1 MIIMKKIV
9 GLLLVLSASSNVLTA
24 NYNDSIVTMG
34 LAFNAVFFAGYA
46 VYTTPNDVSIPI
58 GIGAGLGALLTS
70 YMALANFFKKYN
82 FDRLTNRVFSQEKK
96 DANEKAN
103 ETSDA
108 NEAIDAGIV
117 FRHIDFIQN
126 KADDWSRK
134 EFLKTEILFGG
145 SSLILSA
152 LSIAIMI
159 KNNNYYIAPAA
170 LFSSFALAR
179 IL

>member
-58 GIGAGLGALLTS
+58 GIGAGLGALLTGG
-70 YMALANFFKKYN
+70 MAIVKFLEKHKSDA
-82 FDRLTNRVFSQEKK
+82 EKK
-96 DANEKAN
+96 VYCLRWTRAENEPNK
-103 ETSDA
+103 T
-108 NEAIDAGIV
+108 EAQGKFREAEKNSKQLLID
-117 FRHIDFIQN
+117 
-126 KADDWSRK
+126 
-134 EFLKTEILFGG
+134 EILFG
-145 SSLILSA
+145 SASLALGA
-152 LSIAIMI
+152 LSTAIMI